1 MERVP
6 LARLGDS
13 LGCRRRAGMRIVM
26 TPPPATAHS
35 VTCPAFDAGPG
46 HGDEEHDERERN
58 CDHRNIQHVAERV
71 VRRRLFERLWLLNDS
86 DEHHTSFAVPLFEA
100 VRADRWSQLHHAR

>member
-1 MERVP
+1 
-6 LARLGDS
+6 
-13 LGCRRRAGMRIVM
+13 
-26 TPPPATAHS
+26 